1 MQTPKNRVIHR
12 KCGENRVVH
21 PLKIKNVDK
30 LLKNNPRSVTKIR
43 RNLLKLLEN
52 KGFSLWINHPQM
64 NTHKKKNS
72 LKSADKKF
80 KNQKKWINV
89 QKNRKKSEK
98 NRSIIHKRL
107 FFSTRR
113 KKLSTNIR
121 YGINA

>member
-12 KCGENRVVH
+12 KCGVNRVVH
-21 PLKIKNVDK
+21 PIKIKNVDK
-30 LLKNNPRSVTKIR
+30 LLKNHPRSVTKIR

-72 LKSADKKF
+72 LKSVDKKI